1 MIELQGHIEMS
12 NAAQTESSLAIGRMC
27 VSQTE
32 GKLSLF
38 VGMHQL
44 EGKKQKLKKPLVV
57 IEPKLSNE
65 GRRQYE
71 VAAIVRE
78 KLVFDAWPKP
88 LVNRPTFKRARVA

>member
-1 MIELQGHIEMS
+1 MELQGHIEMS
-12 NAAQTESSLAIGRMC
+12 DAAQMESSLAIGRLC

-38 VGMHQL
+38 IGMHQL
-44 EGKKQKLKKPLVV
+44 EGTKQKLKKPLVV

-65 GRRQYE
+65 GRRHYE
-71 VAAIVRE
+71 VVAIVRE

-88 LVNRPTFKRARVA
+88 LVKRPTFKRAQVA